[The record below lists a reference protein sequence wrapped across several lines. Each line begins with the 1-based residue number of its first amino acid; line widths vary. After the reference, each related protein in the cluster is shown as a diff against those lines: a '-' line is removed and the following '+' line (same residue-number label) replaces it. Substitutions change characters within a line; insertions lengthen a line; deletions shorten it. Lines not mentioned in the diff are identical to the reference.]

1 MQINSWQIFT
11 EKGHSFYIQPSWHLN
26 KQTAKF
32 YREDT
37 SFFTLMVF
45 KGRSCKNFADKGHL
59 FYINCMQINRW
70 QHFSD

>member
-26 KQTAKF
+26 RQTAKF

-37 SFFTLMVF
+37 SFL
-45 KGRSCKNFADKGHL
+45 H
-59 FYINCMQINRW
+59 
-70 QHFSD
+70 